1 MRVLFVLLTFLSLKS
16 AMALEIDEKLT
27 LRFLKISNSKKTVLI
42 NRGAEDG
49 LAVGDHAKFFVTS
62 GVIARGVVEK
72 VSPSRSVWSLYRIVD
87 PAEIIDGKV
96 LNLKIASPVKITE
109 DPSKSVAEE
118 SSAAGSE
125 KMGMNDGAAETG
137 ATSSPNEAEEKEFEE
152 MGIEEK
158 AVPAKKEMKTKGNK
172 AKESKVEST
181 MEEPPVR
188 SGLVTSKNWEIWGM
202 LYVNALTGTVE
213 DPTSTTSE
221 TAASSLDLSAGV
233 EKYFLNSD
241 GFLKNTSLTVFLH
254 KRTLQPGGSNKLAID
269 WMEFGGGGNY
279 HFYNSAAST
288 NRPIVFGGVNFGVG
302 SATSSTTTPATD
314 TVPAVVNSV
323 SITNTF
329 FSFGVGVKYVLNN
342 GFGLRSLLD
351 YYRTSETYK
360 NTNDDTVKRTLA
372 GPRVQFGIS
381 YRF

>member
-1 MRVLFVLLTFLSLKS
+1 M
-16 AMALEIDEKLT
+16 
-27 LRFLKISNSKKTVLI
+27 
-42 NRGAEDG
+42 
-49 LAVGDHAKFFVTS
+49 GDHAKFFVTS

-188 SGLVTSKNWEIWGM
+188 SGLVTSKNWEIWEI
-202 LYVNALTGTVE
+202 L
-213 DPTSTTSE
+213 
-221 TAASSLDLSAGV
+221 
-233 EKYFLNSD
+233 FL
-241 GFLKNTSLTVFLH
+241 
-254 KRTLQPGGSNKLAID
+254 I
-269 WMEFGGGGNY
+269 
-279 HFYNSAAST
+279 
-288 NRPIVFGGVNFGVG
+288 
-302 SATSSTTTPATD
+302 
-314 TVPAVVNSV
+314 
-323 SITNTF
+323 
-329 FSFGVGVKYVLNN
+329 
-342 GFGLRSLLD
+342 
-351 YYRTSETYK
+351 
-360 NTNDDTVKRTLA
+360 
-372 GPRVQFGIS
+372 
-381 YRF
+381 